1 MMKIKVSQDC
11 RYFRGDIPCS
21 YHKKENVICESCP
34 YYDPIKQKI
43 LIIKLGAAGDV
54 IRTTPL
60 LRRLKQVYPESFITW
75 LTLTPELVPSNWVD
89 QILNFELKSIIAL
102 QESHFDLLINLDKD
116 LEACSLANQISALQK
131 KGFGLGDLNRCTPIN
146 SDSEHKFLTGIFD
159 TINRIN
165 TKSYPQEIFEICGF
179 EFHGEKYI
187 LNNFAENNYHWD
199 IPESRPLVGLNTG
212 CGGRWTSRLWHEN
225 NWIELAQKFKN
236 RSKGVLILG
245 GPEEHEKNLRIAE
258 KSGAT
263 YLGHFPLE
271 QFINLVDQCDLVVT
285 AVTMATHITIG
296 LEKKIVLFN
305 NIFNKHEFEL
315 YDLGEILEPAVKC
328 DCFFAREC
336 PHHSMEHIYVD
347 TVLLCCEKLL
357 SGSS

>member
-1 MMKIKVSQDC
+1 MKIKVNQDC

-21 YHKKENVICESCP
+21 YHKQENVICENCP
-34 YYDPIKQKI
+34 YYDPINQKI

-54 IRTTPL
+54 VRTTPL
-60 LRRLKQVYPESFITW
+60 LRKLKQVYPESFITW

-89 QILNFELKSIIAL
+89 QILDFDFKNIISL
-102 QESHFDLLINLDKD
+102 QASHFDLLINLDKD
-116 LEACSLANQISALQK
+116 LEACALAKQIAAHAK
-131 KGFGLGDLNRCTPIN
+131 KGFGLSEFNRCTPMD

-159 TINRIN
+159 TDNKSN
-165 TKSYPQEIFEICGF
+165 TKSYPQEIFEICGL

-199 IPESRPLVGLNTG
+199 IPEPRPLVGLNTG
-212 CGGRWTSRLWHEN
+212 CGGRWTSRLWYEN
-225 NWIELAQKFKN
+225 NWIELAQKLKN
-236 RSKGVLILG
+236 QGKGVLILG
-245 GPEEHEKNLRIAE
+245 GPDEHEKNIRIAE
-258 KSGAT
+258 MSGAT
-263 YLGHFPLE
+263 YLGHFPLK

-285 AVTMATHITIG
+285 AVTMATHIAIG

-315 YDLGEILEPAVKC
+315 YGLGEILEPAVKC

-336 PHHSMEHIYVD
+336 PHNSMEHIYVD
-347 TVLLCCEKLL
+347 TVLLSCEKLL
-357 SGSS
+357 SGKL